1 MSLSPGRMTGPPRE
15 DVGGRGGRWT
25 PVVVVLAA
33 WTALGL
39 LESAKA
45 YFLLPIGAPPRRWVA
60 VLSSNMPWW
69 LVWAALTPLVVWFAS
84 RVRMDGERH
93 RLGAAAAHSLFAVTL
108 SVLHIAVTAA
118 LFHWTTGGVTA
129 PTVAILVRRWLQLF
143 LILDLLTYAA
153 IVGVHYAVTYA
164 RKYRASALTAARLS
178 AQAARLRQ
186 GLVEAKLHALQR
198 ELNPHF
204 LFNSLNAVSGLIR
217 RREIDPAVTMLA
229 RVGDLLR
236 ETLEREETLETRL
249 DTELRLL
256 DLYLD
261 VERARFGPRLT
272 VDFDVAPEAGAAL
285 VPTLVLQPLVE
296 NAVRHGVAR
305 VPGPGRISV
314 RAFEEA
320 GRLTVEVRNT
330 GTELGRGAEP
340 ANGDGIGHAN
350 TRARLA
356 ELYGARAGLT
366 LQVLPDGDALVRL
379 WVPYHTEPVL
389 RELGAEVLPGSH
401 A

>member
-1 MSLSPGRMTGPPRE
+1 MTSDPETVADPGEVRSR
-15 DVGGRGGRWT
+15 RGGRWR
-25 PVVVVLAA
+25 PVVTVLAA

-39 LESAKA
+39 LESARA
-45 YFLLPIGAPPRRWVA
+45 YFFPPPGAPPRSLERI
-60 VLSSNMPWW
+60 LTSNMPWW
-69 LVWAALTPLVVWFAS
+69 WLWAALTPVILSFAA
-84 RVRMDGERH
+84 RVRLDEERH
-93 RLGAAAAHSLFAVTL
+93 RLR
-108 SVLHIAVTAA
+108 AA
-118 LFHWTTGGVTA
+118 LAHAGFAATVAVAHLVVTGALFQYTTHGFAA
-129 PTVAILVRRWLQLF
+129 PTLATLLRRWLPAF
-143 LILDLLTYAA
+143 LILNLMTYLG
-153 IVGVHYAVTYA
+153 ITGVYYAVSYA
-164 RKYRASALTAARLS
+164 RRYRATALTAARLS

-186 GLVEAKLHALQR
+186 GLVEAQLQALQR

-229 RVGDLLR
+229 RVADLLR
-236 ETLEREETLETRL
+236 ATLERQQTLETPL

-272 VDFDVAPEAGAAL
+272 VDFDVAPSARDGL

-305 VPGPGRISV
+305 VPGPGRIHV
-314 RAFEEA
+314 RAFEDD
-320 GRLTVEVRNT
+320 GRLAIEIRNT
-330 GTELGRGAEP
+330 GTPDSGHARA

-356 ELYGARAGLT
+356 ELYGDRAGLT
-366 LQVLPDGDALVRL
+366 LKVQPDGEALVRL
-379 WVPYHTEPVL
+379 WVPYHTEPCL
-389 RELGAEVLPGSH
+389 RDPTADVPSEPDA
-401 A
+401 